1 MPSIK
6 SLQGSGDIHLEP
18 PQPLHIES
26 RSGSRASSRRTD
38 NEGLGSVRPR
48 SAASR
53 PQSAMSATRNSNLV
67 VNKPVEDARSSR
79 SRTPRAHTPM
89 TMSPRPTQTHP
100 RPESARSSASKN
112 QLSVLNLDT
121 NQTDLG
127 QQTPRQR
134 FSSSALNLASP
145 GHSASR
151 VSLREGGSFA
161 NGFDDRAYLDPALH
175 PPVDGDDLYQSQASF
190 KQKPQQ
196 PSSSALNLV
205 SPVRHSTS
213 HVSLREA
220 GSFANAFNDGTY
232 LDPAFYPGEKESNLN
247 VPSRPVSR
255 GTTSTLSY
263 TSL

>member
-6 SLQGSGDIHLEP
+6 SLQSSGDKHLEP
-18 PQPLHIES
+18 PPPLHIES

-38 NEGLGSVRPR
+38 NGGSGSVRPR
-48 SAASR
+48 SATSR
-53 PQSAMSATRNSNLV
+53 PQSALSATQNSNHV
-67 VNKPVEDARSSR
+67 VSKSVEDARSFR

-89 TMSPRPTQTHP
+89 TMSPRATQTHP
-100 RPESARSSASKN
+100 RPESARSSASNN

-121 NQTDLG
+121 YQTNLG
-127 QQTPRQR
+127 QQQTPRQHP
-134 FSSSALNLASP
+134 SSSALNLASP
-145 GHSASR
+145 GRSASR
-151 VSLREGGSFA
+151 VSLREVGSFA

-175 PPVDGDDLYQSQASF
+175 PPVDGDGHYQGQASL
-190 KQKPQQ
+190 KQKSQH

-205 SPVRHSTS
+205 SPVRRSTS

-220 GSFANAFNDGTY
+220 GSFANGFDDGTY
-232 LDPAFYPGEKESNLN
+232 LDPAFYPGEGERNLN

-263 TSL
+263 A